1 MYERMRA
8 FLHHC
13 INVVMAIILVGAL
26 GSYVIINSVIMT
38 RVINDLQL
46 DSYVGV
52 DTGFGVVM
60 LILLLGWGPVWL
72 MRSLG
77 DRRRYVGR
85 L

>member
-1 MYERMRA
+1 MYERMKA

-13 INVVMAIILVGAL
+13 ISVVVAVILLGAC
-26 GSYVIINSVIMT
+26 SAYVLINSVIMT

-46 DSYVGV
+46 DTYVSI
-52 DTGFGVVM
+52 DTGLGVVM

-72 MRSLG
+72 MRTF
-77 DRRRYVGR
+77 DRNRRYVGR

>member
-1 MYERMRA
+1 MYQRMKV

-13 INVVMAIILVGAL
+13 INVVGVVILVGAL

-46 DSYVGV
+46 DSYIGV

-72 MRSLG
+72 MRSMT
-77 DRRRYVGR
+77 DRGRYVGR

>member
-1 MYERMRA
+1 MYERIKV

-13 INVVMAIILVGAL
+13 ANVVVAIVLVAAL

-38 RVINDLQL
+38 RVINDLRL
-46 DSYVGV
+46 DSYVSI

-72 MRSLG
+72 SRSLE
-77 DRRRYVGR
+77 RRR
-85 L
+85 

>member
-13 INVVMAIILVGAL
+13 ISVVVAIVLVGAL
-26 GSYVIINSVIMT
+26 GTYVIINSVIMT

-46 DSYVGV
+46 DTYVSL

-72 MRSLG
+72 SRSFE
-77 DRRRYVGR
+77 RRR
-85 L
+85 

>member
-1 MYERMRA
+1 MYERIKV

-13 INVVMAIILVGAL
+13 IHVVVAIVLVAAL

-46 DSYVGV
+46 DTYVGV

-72 MRSLG
+72 SRSLE
-77 DRRRYVGR
+77 RRR
-85 L
+85 